1 VNHAKGDLDG
11 VQRQYLSAYLLARA
25 LGYRSRNQ
33 AELIECSFDDV
44 YIPASQS
51 RLSAEAWNIIEP
63 RLPKPWFFDWDYC
76 QRMRDA
82 LVEAFV
88 NRDLAPNSFMRVTRN
103 DDVFEQLTRAIAR
116 TGRGRRFLKKALQSL
131 MNQNEWSKRAEIIQD
146 AI

>member
-1 VNHAKGDLDG
+1 
-11 VQRQYLSAYLLARA
+11 
-25 LGYRSRNQ
+25 
-33 AELIECSFDDV
+33 
-44 YIPASQS
+44 
-51 RLSAEAWNIIEP
+51 
-63 RLPKPWFFDWDYC
+63 
-76 QRMRDA
+76 MRDA